1 MDAQHRRC
9 CCARG
14 ARAGAAAV
22 GRGEAAARRGAGRGR
37 RWASDAAAQAGAA
50 RTTGYIESQAEGGA
64 PCAARA
70 VLLCSNLCE
79 SRQRRCA
86 CESSSKRSGCSS
98 GKPDSRQS
106 KSAHVLR
113 KRLHKRRSSVNAAAS
128 FSLALLRCVA
138 HAAPLR
144 LSTLTRRVQAVQ
156 RVGAQRSADAPAAPA
171 PSGDAAR
178 RAADDAECSRVLGA
192 LTDADALGLR
202 PHPQLE
208 AVKSAYRTLA
218 KRLHP
223 DKCTSAR
230 SSAAFQRIAR
240 AYQNLT
246 K

>member
-1 MDAQHRRC
+1 
-9 CCARG
+9 
-14 ARAGAAAV
+14 V
-22 GRGEAAARRGAGRGR
+22 
-37 RWASDAAAQAGAA
+37 
-50 RTTGYIESQAEGGA
+50 
-64 PCAARA
+64 
-70 VLLCSNLCE
+70 
-79 SRQRRCA
+79 
-86 CESSSKRSGCSS
+86 
-98 GKPDSRQS
+98 
-106 KSAHVLR
+106 HVPR
-113 KRLHKRRSSVNAAAS
+113 KRQHKRRSSASAAAS
-128 FSLALLRCVA
+128 CSLGLLRCVA
-138 HAAPLR
+138 RAAPLR
-144 LSTLTRRVQAVQ
+144 LSTLTRRMQAVQ
-156 RVGAQRSADAPAAPA
+156 RVGAQRTAEPAAPA
-171 PSGDAAR
+171 PSSGDAAR